1 MTTTLS
7 KQTPEEQR
15 PRAPWRYG
23 AAWGTRGAHM
33 AEARHAVRSLLA
45 RAGHRPRERS
55 CQDAELVVS
64 ELVTNAVRHAP
75 GPGELML
82 EVSPDA
88 AQLRI
93 SVRDSS
99 PLPPRLQ
106 VSDAGRIG
114 GHGLHLVTRLCDQ
127 VRTIALGTGKRVVA
141 HLPLHQ
147 PAG

>member
-7 KQTPEEQR
+7 KQTPDEQR
-15 PRAPWRYG
+15 SRAPWRYG
-23 AAWGTRGAHM
+23 AAWGTGGAHI
-33 AEARHAVRSLLA
+33 AEARHAVRSLLV
-45 RAGHRPRERS
+45 RTGHHPRERS
-55 CQDAELVVS
+55 SQDAQLVVS

-75 GPGELML
+75 GPGELIL

-99 PLPPRLQ
+99 ALPPRLQ
-106 VSDAGRIG
+106 VPDAGRIG

-127 VRTIALGTGKRVVA
+127 VRTIALDTGKRVVA
-141 HLPLHQ
+141 HLSLEPS
-147 PAG
+147 AG

>member
-1 MTTTLS
+1 MTTTFG
-7 KQTPEEQR
+7 KQTQEEQR
-15 PRAPWRYG
+15 SRAPWRYG
-23 AAWGTRGAHM
+23 AAWGTRGARI

-45 RAGHRPRERS
+45 RAGHDPRERS
-55 CQDAELVVS
+55 SQDAQLVVS
-64 ELVTNAVRHAP
+64 ELVTNAFRHAP
-75 GPGELML
+75 GPGELLL
-82 EVSPDA
+82 EVTPEA

-106 VSDAGRIG
+106 VPDAARIG

-127 VRTIALGTGKRVVA
+127 VRTVALDSGKRVVA
-141 HLPLHQ
+141 HLSLHQ